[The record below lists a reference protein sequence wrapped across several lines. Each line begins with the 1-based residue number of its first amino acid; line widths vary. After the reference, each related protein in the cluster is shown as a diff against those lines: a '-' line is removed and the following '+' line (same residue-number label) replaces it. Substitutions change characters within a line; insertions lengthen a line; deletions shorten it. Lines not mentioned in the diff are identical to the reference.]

1 MITTAI
7 AAITAFIATTTFLWV
22 SGILILILMAVL
34 LENEL
39 EGWATTFFS
48 LGIAIAL
55 WNFKDQIWGFISS
68 NPSATIGFSV
78 TYVLIGIAWSFIKWR
93 SYVKNIFD
101 RFKEIRLNF
110 IRENGEL
117 KKGSNESFNKAISN
131 KFKDENGHSIY
142 IDSVQTLE
150 SIANKITPV
159 ASKKK
164 SVITAWISYW
174 PVSLAATILN
184 NPFRKFFDWIYN
196 NLSGY
201 YDKITNTYKKD
212 AFGI

>member
-159 ASKKK
+159 ASKRNQ
-164 SVITAWISYW
+164 
-174 PVSLAATILN
+174 LL
-184 NPFRKFFDWIYN
+184 
-196 NLSGY
+196 LLGY
-201 YDKITNTYKKD
+201 HIGQ
-212 AFGI
+212 FL